1 MEQEEM
7 LSTKVTEDD
16 IENGVAD
23 EYGVVYSKDGQR
35 LLLCNDELELKTYI
49 VKDGTKVICFEAFCG
64 CLNLQQI
71 IIPNS
76 VINIGQEA
84 FVVCDSLEQITISNS
99 STVIGKWPFYGC
111 DSLKKIIIPEGSE
124 DHFKQMLS
132 DEFWDKLVTIK

>member
-16 IENGVAD
+16 SENGVAD
-23 EYGVVYSKDGQR
+23 EYGVVYSKDGKR
-35 LLLCNDELELKTYI
+35 LLQCNDELKLKTYI
-49 VKDGTKVICFEAFCG
+49 VKNATKVICDQAFFC
-64 CLNLQQI
+64 CENLQQI
-71 IIPNS
+71 VIPNS
-76 VINIGQEA
+76 VVSIGQEA

>member
-7 LSTKVTEDD
+7 LSTKVTADD

-23 EYGVVYSKDGQR
+23 EYGVVYMLQ
-35 LLLCNDELELKTYI
+35 CNDDLKLKTYI
-49 VKDGTKVICFEAFCG
+49 VKDGTKVICFEAFGG
-64 CLNLQQI
+64 CLFLQQI
-71 IIPNS
+71 VIPNS
-76 VINIGQEA
+76 VTSIGQEA
-84 FVVCDSLEQITISNS
+84 FICSSLEQITISNS